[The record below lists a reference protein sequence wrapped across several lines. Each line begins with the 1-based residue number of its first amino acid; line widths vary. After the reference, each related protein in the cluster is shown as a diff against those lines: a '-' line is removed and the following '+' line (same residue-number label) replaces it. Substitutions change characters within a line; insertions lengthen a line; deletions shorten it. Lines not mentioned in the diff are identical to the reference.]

1 MYCAML
7 GQLGIHIYGI
17 RRIAQARSDR
27 TTLQRAF
34 SECYAYQIFFSAI
47 ALVLYNAWAL
57 AQRDGNVGYYLMF
70 HLTVLGYAT
79 DISWFYGGL

>member
-1 MYCAML
+1 MRVLKNAIYLSLMQVSNILLGLLVMPYVTGVLGSERLGISSFGLAAAMYCAML

-34 SECYAYQIFFSAI
+34 SEC
-47 ALVLYNAWAL
+47 
-57 AQRDGNVGYYLMF
+57 
-70 HLTVLGYAT
+70 
-79 DISWFYGGL
+79 